1 MYNKGTRQ
9 VQVRYRKHTI
19 ASMLACQTIADYES
33 EVVIMNDNVNNEAT
47 NDLIAGIMER
57 QVKRLFV
64 LCVALVI
71 ALLASNIGWLVY
83 ESQFDK
89 VVITQDG
96 DVGGD
101 GDVKLSGV
109 GSGEVYNYAESE
121 PDNQNEGSQRE

>member
-1 MYNKGTRQ
+1 
-9 VQVRYRKHTI
+9 
-19 ASMLACQTIADYES
+19 
-33 EVVIMNDNVNNEAT
+33 MNDNVNNEAT

-101 GDVKLSGV
+101 GDIDLSGV
-109 GSGEVYNYAESE
+109 GEGDIYNYAESK
-121 PDNQNEGSQRE
+121 PDNQNESSQRE

>member
-1 MYNKGTRQ
+1 M
-9 VQVRYRKHTI
+9 
-19 ASMLACQTIADYES
+19 MLTGKSRLATESIQSLVCWLAVTIADYES
-33 EVVIMNDNVNNEAT
+33 EVVNMNDNVNNEAT

-101 GDVKLSGV
+101 GDIDLSGV
-109 GSGEVYNYAESE
+109 GEGDIYNYAESK
-121 PDNQNEGSQRE
+121 PDNQNESSQRE